1 MKEKVLASMLSNLQ
15 ENVYLWVL
23 LKNKEV
29 MFSDARVLRVGSTFM
44 TVYINKFSRI
54 YFGKVDGLTVEWTE
68 TTGTLVL
75 IALKTKPSQRSDL
88 SEKCH
93 VIEDVV
99 LMMSHY
105 QIVTP
110 EDQNEYI
117 FTAMSCCNRES
128 NVTVTAPLCFPLVI
142 RVLSTIPMVVHAIGG
157 SKGHVHIM
165 ARLYIH

>member
-1 MKEKVLASMLSNLQ
+1 MRN
-15 ENVYLWVL
+15 
-23 LKNKEV
+23 V
-29 MFSDARVLRVGSTFM
+29 MFSDARVLRVGSTF
-44 TVYINKFSRI
+44 TVYINKFARI

-110 EDQNEYI
+110 EDQNECI
-117 FTAMSCCNRES
+117 STTTSCCNREG
-128 NVTVTAPLCFPLVI
+128 NVTATAPLCFPLVI
-142 RVLSTIPMVVHAIGG
+142 RVLSTIPVAVHDVGG

-165 ARLYIH
+165 ARLYMH